1 VFLAFANKYLQLEKE
16 TTMALTSPGVEVT
29 VIDESQYIPSAVNTV
44 PYFLVATA
52 QNKVSSDG
60 VTVAAGT
67 LAANANKTYLITSQR
82 DLAATFGVPFFYNTT
97 TGTPINGYELNE
109 YGLLAAYS
117 ALGVTNRAYVQR
129 ADIDLTALTAS
140 LTRPTGAASNGAY
153 WLDTSTSTWGIFE
166 WNQTTGVFTNNT
178 PYIINETD
186 ELTSYNAD
194 PTLADYTPI
203 SSVGS
208 IGNYAVVTCA
218 LTNPVYFKNYNNV
231 WVLLGSNAWKSSW
244 PTVVGTNAPTT
255 LTVGNNM
262 YINDV
267 LVTVGATNTVAGFA
281 AVINTAMNATITA
294 GSFVIGATYT
304 ILTVGNTSFT
314 SIGASANTVG
324 VQFVATGAGT
334 GTGTA
339 TFNSGITATA
349 VSNQLYLYANSL
361 SSNDNS
367 TLNKDGIIAI
377 NLGTSGGTALFTA
390 LGLTSGEYAAPSY
403 EASYSY
409 QQPKWI
415 TAAGIGARPTGSVWQ
430 NVSIANNGMNLSV
443 KSYSSALGTWIAQN
457 CPVFSPDFPCK
468 ALIALDPG
476 GGGKNIPVGTTIA
489 VSYASNYITTPLYT
503 ASFEIFERY
512 AIGATEVT
520 GTEVVSV
527 GTPFTVGNQF
537 TISAT
542 NLGLGTNEA
551 TATIGGTGTAANF
564 VAAVSAANV
573 PYVSASINSAGYIV
587 FTHSEG
593 GSIGLE
599 NITGTPV
606 DTAGFTIDTPKCYYD
621 PNNIDV
627 LTLSNW
633 VTAPLFTYTA
643 STTAPGQD
651 PADGRLWYYSSVSD
665 ADIMIQDNG
674 SWMGYQNVTNDV
686 RGYDLTMCN
695 ATGPIISATAPT
707 TQTDTALSPL
717 EYGDLWVDTSDLE
730 QYPYLFR
737 WQPVN
742 NVDQWVEIDLTDQT
756 TQNGILFADARWSS
770 TGTVDPVADTFPT
783 IESLL
788 TSDYLDPDAP
798 DPALYPQGT
807 LLFNTRR
814 SGYNVKSFQMDY
826 FTTSAT
832 DYAIDAYS
840 ATTAYA
846 VNDFVSYN
854 NAIYV
859 CTAATSAGTAPTN
872 ASYWSEINLNTW
884 LTASGNKSNGS
895 MWAGRLAQRQII
907 VEALKSGI
915 DTSVTAR
922 EEQTQYNIVAT
933 PAYPEL
939 TPNMIA
945 LSNER
950 NNTLFVV
957 GDTPM
962 RLGPDGN
969 SLVAFATNNNGL
981 GQPNGDGN
989 IATSNYCGVFYP
1001 SCQTTDL
1008 GGNSVVQ
1015 PPSHMMVR
1023 TILRSDAASYPW
1035 FAPAGTRRGVVDNA
1049 LAIGY
1054 INALT
1059 GEFNQIGV
1067 SQSVRDILYERNIN
1081 PITFIPGIGITN
1093 FGNKTSTT
1101 TTTALDRINVARLVC
1116 FLRGRLE
1123 EIGKLYLFEPND
1135 TITRNQ
1141 ITNTVNSLMVDLVA
1155 KRALYDYLVVC
1166 DLSNNTPAR
1175 IDRSELWVDI
1185 AIEPVKAVEF
1195 IYIPLRIK
1203 NTGAIA
1209 AGG

>member
-1 VFLAFANKYLQLEKE
+1 
-16 TTMALTSPGVEVT
+16 MALTSPGVEVT

-44 PYFLVATA
+44 PYFLIATA

-60 VTVAAGT
+60 ITVAAGT

-117 ALGVTNRAYVQR
+117 ALGVTNRCYVQR

-140 LTRPTGAASNGAY
+140 LTRPTGSASNGAY
-153 WLDTSTSTWGIFE
+153 WLDTSLSTWGIFE
-166 WNQTTGVFTNNT
+166 WNQTTETFTNNT
-178 PYIINETD
+178 PLIINDTD
-186 ELTSYNAD
+186 QVTSYNAD
-194 PTLADYTPI
+194 PSLADYTPLASI
-203 SSVGS
+203 GS
-208 IGNYAVVTCA
+208 IGDYAVVTCA
-218 LTNPVYFKNYNNV
+218 TSQPGYFKNYNNV
-231 WVLLGSNAWKSSW
+231 WVQLGSNAWKASW
-244 PTVVGTNAPTT
+244 PTVLGSSAPTT
-255 LTVGNNM
+255 LTVGANM
-262 YINDV
+262 YINDS

-281 AVINTAMNATITA
+281 AAINSAAITGVTAR
-294 GSFVIGATYT
+294 
-304 ILTVGNTSFT
+304 
-314 SIGASANTVG
+314 
-324 VQFVATGAGT
+324 
-334 GTGTA
+334 
-339 TFNSGITATA
+339 A
-349 VSNQLYLYANSL
+349 VSNQLYIQATSTAAN
-361 SSNDNS
+361 DGS
-367 TLNKDGIIAI
+367 TLSNNGVVTIDAGP
-377 NLGTSGGTALFTA
+377 NLGTTLLTA
-390 LGLTSGEYAAPSY
+390 LGITAGEYAAPEY
-403 EASYSY
+403 DPSYSY
-409 QQPKWI
+409 EQPKWI
-415 TAAGIGARPTGSVWQ
+415 TAAGINARPTGSVWQ
-430 NVSIANNGMNLSV
+430 NLSIANSGLNLSV
-443 KSYSSALGTWIAQN
+443 KSYSAALGTWISQS
-457 CPVFSPDFPCK
+457 CPAYTSDTT
-468 ALIALDPG
+468 AMYGLDAG
-476 GGGKNIPVGTTIA
+476 GGGKNIPVGTTFVLFNA
-489 VSYASNYITTPLYT
+489 TTYLTTPLNT
-503 ASFEIFERY
+503 FSFEILERY
-512 AIGATEVT
+512 AIGQAIYT
-520 GTEVVSV
+520 GTTIVSS
-527 GTPFTVGNQF
+527 GTPFVAGNTFTLVGTN
-537 TISAT
+537 TTGGSSSAT
-542 NLGLGTNEA
+542 V
-551 TATIGGTGTAANF
+551 TIGGTGTAADF
-564 VAAVSAANV
+564 VAAVSAANIT
-573 PYVSASINSAGYIV
+573 YVSASVNSAGYMT
-587 FTHSEG
+587 FTHSQG
-593 GSIGLE
+593 GTIALT
-599 NITGTPV
+599 NLTGTPV
-606 DTAGFTIDTPKCYYD
+606 TAAGFTVDTPKCRYLKS
-621 PNNIDV
+621 NTAT
-627 LTLSNW
+627 LLLSNW
-633 VTAPLFTYTA
+633 VTTPLFTYTA
-643 STTAPGQD
+643 SDTAPGQD

-665 ADIMIQDNG
+665 ADIMIQDDG
-674 SWMGYQNVTNDV
+674 MWMGYQNVTNDV
-686 RGYDLTMCN
+686 RGYDLTLCN
-695 ATGPIISATAPT
+695 ATGPIISASAPT

-717 EYGDLWVDTSDLE
+717 EYGDLWIDTSDLE
-730 QYPYLFR
+730 NYPKLYR
-737 WQPVN
+737 WQSVS
-742 NVDQWVEIDLTDQT
+742 NVDQWVEIDTTDQT

-770 TGTVDPVADTFPT
+770 TGTVDPVADPFPT

-788 TSDYLDPDAP
+788 TSNYLDPDAP

-846 VNDFVSYN
+846 VNDFVVYN
-854 NAIYV
+854 NVIYV
-859 CTAATSAGTAPTN
+859 CTVATSAGTVPTN